1 MFCRA
6 GGIRVCTSLA
16 TCMVY
21 GCALVQVMER
31 RNKLA
36 EEQARR
42 VAEIAERDASAK
54 REQEEGEMLR
64 ATYGKRL
71 KEWAEESNGTKKNI
85 RILLSTLQDVLW
97 SDAKWE
103 PVSMAKLIDPR
114 RAKISFMKACT
125 IVHPDK
131 QNTMD
136 NTQRY
141 IAKEVFF
148 YLETAFRHLQETE
161 L

>member
-1 MFCRA
+1 MC
-6 GGIRVCTSLA
+6 GMSTK
-16 TCMVY
+16 CMWCVY
-21 GCALVQVMER
+21 VRVQVMER

-36 EEQARR
+36 GEQARR

-54 REQEEGEMLR
+54 QEQEESEMLR

-71 KEWAEESNGTKKNI
+71 KEWAEESNGSKKNI

-141 IAKEVFF
+141 VAKEVFF